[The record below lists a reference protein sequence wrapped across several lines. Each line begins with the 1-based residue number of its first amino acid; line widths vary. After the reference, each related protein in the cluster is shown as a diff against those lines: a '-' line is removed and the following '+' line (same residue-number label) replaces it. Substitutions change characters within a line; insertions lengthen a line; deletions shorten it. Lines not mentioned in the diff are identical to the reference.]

1 MNIRKVLGKLKNYR
15 NNGDIGIEELKN
27 IIRMNETS
35 ILLDVRSPQEYN
47 EGHLNRSNKH
57 TII

>member
-1 MNIRKVLGKLKNYR
+1 MNIRKFLGRLKEYR
-15 NNGDIGIEELKN
+15 NNEDIGIEELKN

>member
-1 MNIRKVLGKLKNYR
+1 MNIRKFLGRVKEYR
-15 NNGDIGIEELKN
+15 NNEDIGIEELKN